1 MFALLSKLVLST
13 WLLVSA
19 FVLAQ
24 TPASAW
30 NVLVVACLA
39 AAVAFLTFAMP
50 GRPGVRWWGAALAA
64 WLLVSAMVLPQASL
78 GTVIHD
84 VVMAMLMA
92 VTTFFLPAS
101 WAAHWKAEHAEP
113 AHR

>member
-13 WLLVSA
+13 WLVVSA
-19 FVLAQ
+19 FLLAQ

-30 NVLVVACLA
+30 NVLVVACLF

-50 GRPGVRWWGAALAA
+50 GRPGLRWWGAVLAA
-64 WLLVSAMVLPQASL
+64 WLLASTMVLPQAAL

-92 VTTFFLPAS
+92 VTTFFLPAA
-101 WAAHWKAEHAEP
+101 WAAHWKQEHTAP
-113 AHR
+113 IHR